1 VFILSCEAW
10 DQCSRGGTPGGAPFG
25 RERWRGLTII
35 FRGPELCQ
43 RLPVGEY
50 GSPYDRGGGDRR
62 ARALSESRYRRVR
75 HTKRSADVNQR
86 VACLASPD
94 RLITLEWRQL
104 GGPAHTPSLRSPR
117 FITPPRLPASRPR
130 SAAQTRGWSAG
141 PGPSGLRMHEACR
154 WTAELHRHA
163 QDGVCVAE
171 CALVRIGYDRGRA
184 NKHHACQDAP
194 ARISLT
200 YLVATSIVV
209 ASAGVVFA
217 IELGRRGKMAI

>member
-1 VFILSCEAW
+1 
-10 DQCSRGGTPGGAPFG
+10 
-25 RERWRGLTII
+25 
-35 FRGPELCQ
+35 
-43 RLPVGEY
+43 
-50 GSPYDRGGGDRR
+50 
-62 ARALSESRYRRVR
+62 
-75 HTKRSADVNQR
+75 
-86 VACLASPD
+86 
-94 RLITLEWRQL
+94 
-104 GGPAHTPSLRSPR
+104 
-117 FITPPRLPASRPR
+117 
-130 SAAQTRGWSAG
+130 
-141 PGPSGLRMHEACR
+141 MHEACR

-171 CALVRIGYDRGRA
+171 CGLVRIGYDRGRA